1 MRKRLLFWI
10 AWYLPLVGLWLLLV
24 STLARAEL
32 LLGLVAAAVGATAQ
46 ELVNAQDLVRFRLRA
61 RWLRDLRLLPG
72 QVLVDSGRLAVVLWR
87 QLVRGE
93 PATGAFRTVPFPATG
108 PVGGGDA
115 EENALRALVTT
126 AVSLSPGTYVVGIEG
141 GEGVMVVHQ
150 LPAGPGSLVPP
161 SMAGRVP
168 E

>member
-1 MRKRLLFWI
+1 MLFWI

-24 STLARAEL
+24 ATLARAEL

-61 RWLRDLRLLPG
+61 RWLRDLRLLPR

-93 PATGAFRTVPFPATG
+93 PATGTFRTVPFPAAG

-115 EENALRALVTT
+115 EENARRALVTT

-150 LPAGPGSLVPP
+150 LPAGSGSLVPP